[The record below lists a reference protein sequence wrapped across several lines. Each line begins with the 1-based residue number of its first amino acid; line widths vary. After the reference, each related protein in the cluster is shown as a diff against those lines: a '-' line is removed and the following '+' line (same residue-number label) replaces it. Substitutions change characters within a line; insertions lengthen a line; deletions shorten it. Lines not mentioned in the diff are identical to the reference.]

1 MRVFRKKNTAVIAKQ
16 TPREKL
22 KYVKKNWQLYV
33 FFLLPGL
40 LLTLI
45 FKYGPMAYADLQVW
59 SDGRYPD
66 RL

>member
-45 FKYGPMAYADLQVW
+45 FAYADLQVW

>member
-1 MRVFRKKNTAVIAKQ
+1 MRVFRKKNAAAVVRQ

-40 LLTLI
+40 
-45 FKYGPMAYADLQVW
+45 
-59 SDGRYPD
+59 R
-66 RL
+66 

>member
-1 MRVFRKKNTAVIAKQ
+1 MKVFRKKNAAAVVRQ

-45 FKYGPMAYADLQVW
+45 FKYGLQVW